1 MDEEGKT
8 GFSSYADALWWGVV
22 RQLNL
27 NEMETHCLEEASPS
41 LMFSMRTSSDHCF
54 FFFLAMHILL
64 PP

>member
-41 LMFSMRTSSDHCF
+41 LIFCMRTTVVFFCNAYITSS
-54 FFFLAMHILL
+54 LNAN
-64 PP
+64 